1 METKPELELAARTT
15 AFVCEGFNDFRQWN
29 FSSILSNPEHFAGNH
44 GGTSC
49 GMGLGMFI
57 PPFFEDNHLTV
68 SSLSAKMSCSP

>member
-57 PPFFEDNHLTV
+57 PPFF
-68 SSLSAKMSCSP
+68 